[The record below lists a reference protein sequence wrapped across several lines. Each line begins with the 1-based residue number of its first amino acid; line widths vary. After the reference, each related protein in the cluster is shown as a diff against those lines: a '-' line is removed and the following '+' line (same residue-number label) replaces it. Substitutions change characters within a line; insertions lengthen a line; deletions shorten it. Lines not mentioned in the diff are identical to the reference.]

1 MESTK
6 YQYIPRDWKPSLQ
19 VRCTFKTHL
28 HINSFL
34 TRLAIA
40 SSTHF
45 QIPHSTQWLN
55 TVASTYPTFV
65 SFNLPRQASQQVSL
79 SSLQPQQKFT
89 HLLYSIQGCEP
100 RKLPFILCLCAQST
114 APALGDQSEVVKRP
128 SATVRGR
135 RRELQQADCSTEP
148 PQVNWDV
155 LELSCGTSEGGD

>member
-1 MESTK
+1 MIKHSCI
-6 YQYIPRDWKPSLQ
+6 YIPNL
-19 VRCTFKTHL
+19 
-28 HINSFL
+28 
-34 TRLAIA
+34 RLI
-40 SSTHF
+40 
-45 QIPHSTQWLN
+45 
-55 TVASTYPTFV
+55 V

-89 HLLYSIQGCEP
+89 HVLYSIQGCEP

-128 SATVRGR
+128 SATVQGR